1 MLLDVCYYRKVKYNF
16 VFMIHMLTP
25 RVSGLTGE
33 LGMDSTGILDL
44 QDYVP
49 LPRFLS
55 EPGNHVIKTDDDLFI
70 QYHFLAQVTLRTLID
85 RIRSSLPTAG
95 TFALIYPQLGCFL
108 AKEH

>member
-1 MLLDVCYYRKVKYNF
+1 
-16 VFMIHMLTP
+16 MIHMLTP

-85 RIRSSLPTAG
+85 RIRLSLPTAG